1 MTEAEEWSH
10 STITGSICTLQAFPC
25 LYLTESS
32 TQLCCG
38 CCSLFT
44 GGENAL
50 RGETVLG
57 SRCLQLSPALPWAL
71 MSEFKPATPA
81 VRAELLDAP
90 EAASNSGPHML
101 THDLCFGVL
110 HLHPSFEARL
120 GLCRCQAPQL
130 QSRDF
135 SSTLRPHTSSL
146 CDCGRVTEPLWAS
159 VASWPCT

>member
-1 MTEAEEWSH
+1 MQRGRGGRGGGRKGEGAVTEAEEWSH

-110 HLHPSFEARL
+110 HLHPSFEAREARAL
-120 GLCRCQAPQL
+120 SMPGTPAPVKRL
-130 QSRDF
+130 QFHFAPS
-135 SSTLRPHTSSL
+135 H
-146 CDCGRVTEPLWAS
+146 VQS
-159 VASWPCT
+159 V